1 MLLMRK
7 YWFWFFIAA
16 IVLAALGPGAMP
28 ISIIFTFIILVYA
41 AILMLVLK
49 KTFKNPKHMVEK
61 HAKRKRLSGNYFEI
75 IGKNPNRFRKIYL
88 FPFAGAIVVLS
99 VINVGFAIAFAFIAD
114 SRPEFLRFLPQIVSE
129 NQGFSIVYLIIFALL
144 ISAGVMLYLIKL
156 YSTSKIWF
164 QGFSEAIYKWMQSS
178 QDK

>member
-1 MLLMRK
+1 M
-7 YWFWFFIAA
+7 
-16 IVLAALGPGAMP
+16 
-28 ISIIFTFIILVYA
+28 
-41 AILMLVLK
+41 
-49 KTFKNPKHMVEK
+49 
-61 HAKRKRLSGNYFEI
+61 
-75 IGKNPNRFRKIYL
+75 
-88 FPFAGAIVVLS
+88 VLS